1 MPQSIHV
8 KKICTTIIFVLTSNF
23 IKRKDSTVKDNS
35 TGKNKDF
42 YDLGKQMFDR
52 IQPLKPKANPIQADI
67 DLLYEANSADVEAL
81 EDAKITLN
89 VIKEVDPGIYDEII
103 DSSLALIEK
112 ALGMSYSDA
121 MERVAIKAGG
131 KV

>member
-1 MPQSIHV
+1 MMSRSLAHFYFLWYSCGSQ
-8 KKICTTIIFVLTSNF
+8 TL
-23 IKRKDSTVKDNS
+23 KDSKVKDNS

-67 DLLYEANSADVEAL
+67 DLLYEVNSADIEAL
-81 EDAKITLN
+81 EDAKETLKILRK
-89 VIKEVDPGIYDEII
+89 VHEGTFGTII
-103 DSSLALIEK
+103 DESLALIDK
-112 ALGMSYSDA
+112 ALGMNYGDSF
-121 MERVAIKAGG
+121 ERVAIKAGG

>member
-1 MPQSIHV
+1 M
-8 KKICTTIIFVLTSNF
+8 
-23 IKRKDSTVKDNS
+23 KDNS

-52 IQPLKPKANPIQADI
+52 IQPLKPKVNPIQTDI
-67 DLLYEANSADVEAL
+67 DLLYQANSADIEAL

-89 VIKEVDPGIYDEII
+89 VIKEVDPGVYDEII
-103 DSSLALIEK
+103 DSSLALINK

-121 MERVAIKAGG
+121 MERIAIKAGSQ
-131 KV
+131 